1 MTRVGARFGRSAS
14 GSPAG
19 GVNLIGHSTELQEEA
34 MEVLGNWL
42 AETVRFLPLLATT
55 AGVMVLL
62 AVFNRYF
69 KRRWKDHPDLQFR
82 FQLIMLALTLA
93 GGLAMVIAL
102 PVNDVLRGQLLSL
115 IGILLSAA
123 IALSSTTFIGNILA
137 GVMLKVVRSA
147 RPGDFV
153 TIGDLT
159 GRVTEMDLLHTQVQT
174 EFRDLVTVPN
184 LYMVTQPLHVV
195 RASGTII
202 HAEVSL
208 GYDVYHGRVSDVLLE
223 AAATAGLSD
232 AFVQVRQLGDFSVS
246 YRVAGLLE
254 DVQSLISA
262 RSTLRRAILD
272 ALHAAGIEIV
282 SPNFMNTRA
291 LADDQRFVPAP
302 SQRLR
307 SGREPE
313 TRAEEVAFDVAEEA
327 ASVEELRK
335 ALELV
340 EKELQESRQGDGRR
354 DEALATRLE
363 ARKSRLEAELK
374 AAEARHA
381 SGEHK
386 A

>member
-1 MTRVGARFGRSAS
+1 M
-14 GSPAG
+14 
-19 GVNLIGHSTELQEEA
+19 ELLSNWIAEA
-34 MEVLGNWL
+34 
-42 AETVRFLPLLATT
+42 VRFLPLLATL
-55 AGVMVLL
+55 AAVVLL
-62 AVFNRYF
+62 LVVLNRYF
-69 KRRWKDHPDLQFR
+69 KRRWRDNPDLQFR

-93 GGLAMVIAL
+93 GGLAVIIAL
-102 PVNDVLRGQLLSL
+102 PIDDVLRGQLLSL

-137 GVMLKVVRSA
+137 GIMLKVVRSA

-208 GYDVYHGRVSDVLLE
+208 GYDVHHGRVSDVLLA
-223 AAATAGLSD
+223 AAATAGLKD
-232 AFVQVRQLGDFSVS
+232 AFVQVRELGDFSVS

-262 RSTLRRAILD
+262 RSNLRRAVLD
-272 ALHAAGIEIV
+272 ALHAADVEIV

-291 LADDQRFVPAP
+291 LGEERRFVPAP
-302 SQRLR
+302 APSLR
-307 SGREPE
+307 SRRVAE

-340 EKELQESRQGDGRR
+340 EKELADSAQGDTPGE
-354 DEALATRLE
+354 EALKERLQ
-363 ARKSRLEAELK
+363 ARKSRLAAELK
-374 AAEARHA
+374 AAEARRA

>member
-1 MTRVGARFGRSAS
+1 M
-14 GSPAG
+14 
-19 GVNLIGHSTELQEEA
+19 EL
-34 MEVLGNWL
+34 LGNWL
-42 AETVRFLPLLATT
+42 AETVRFLPLLATL
-55 AGVMVLL
+55 AGVIALL
-62 AVFNRYF
+62 AGLNRYF
-69 KRRWKDHPDLQFR
+69 KRRWKDNPDLQFR

-93 GGLAMVIAL
+93 GGLAIIIAL
-102 PVNDVLRGQLLSL
+102 PINDVLRGQLLSL

-153 TIGDLT
+153 TIGELT

-208 GYDVYHGRVSDVLLE
+208 GYDVHHGRVSDVLLA
-223 AAATAGLSD
+223 AAATAGLTD
-232 AFVQVRQLGDFSVS
+232 AFVQVRELGDFAVS

-262 RSTLRRAILD
+262 RSDLRRAVLD

-282 SPNFMNTRA
+282 SPNFINTRA
-291 LADDQRFVPAP
+291 LAEERRFVPAP
-302 SQRLR
+302 AQSLR
-307 SGREPE
+307 SGRKPE

-335 ALELV
+335 ALELLDR
-340 EKELQESRQGDGRR
+340 ELEESRQEGASQS
-354 DEALATRLE
+354 EALVGRLE
-363 ARKSRLEAELK
+363 ARRSRLEAELK